1 MTQLPISVCFWNYD
15 RTLPMVDG
23 RVTIDGCN
31 PNFDI
36 RRPEDAFERAFNSA
50 EYDITELSL
59 SRYMAKIAKGDFE
72 YDCIP
77 VFPSRAFRHG
87 AIFIRT
93 DRGIKSP
100 KDLKGKTLGLL
111 DFEMT
116 AALAV
121 RGVLGDDYGVA
132 ATDIDWIVGLVED
145 KDAENPVFRR
155 NIAKTSN
162 KISISHAPKN
172 ISLNTLLMD
181 GKIDGIIGLY
191 EPSCI
196 KAGAPV
202 ARLFPDWREVEQK
215 YFKRTGIFPIMHT
228 IGIRKNL
235 LHEHPWLAQNVFNAF
250 CLAKDVAI
258 RELQVPQASKVTLPW
273 VVAEYVNTVSV
284 MGNNFWPYGFKPNQ
298 RVLEAMIDWSFR
310 EGLISRKLLAKEL
323 FLTELIEN
331 ERKAN
336 A

>member
-1 MTQLPISVCFWNYD
+1 
-15 RTLPMVDG
+15 MVDG

-100 KDLKGKTLGLL
+100 KDLKGKKLGLL

-145 KDAENPVFRR
+145 KDAEDPVFQR
-155 NIAKTSN
+155 NIAETSN
-162 KISISHAPKN
+162 YRFILLSKI
-172 ISLNTLLMD
+172 M
-181 GKIDGIIGLY
+181 
-191 EPSCI
+191 
-196 KAGAPV
+196 
-202 ARLFPDWREVEQK
+202 
-215 YFKRTGIFPIMHT
+215 
-228 IGIRKNL
+228 KNL
-235 LHEHPWLAQNVFNAF
+235 CVQ
-250 CLAKDVAI
+250 I
-258 RELQVPQASKVTLPW
+258 
-273 VVAEYVNTVSV
+273 
-284 MGNNFWPYGFKPNQ
+284 
-298 RVLEAMIDWSFR
+298 LEKHGI
-310 EGLISRKLLAKEL
+310 KK
-323 FLTELIEN
+323 N
-331 ERKAN
+331 
-336 A
+336 

>member
-36 RRPEDAFERAFNSA
+36 RRPEDAFERAFKSA

-100 KDLKGKTLGLL
+100 KDLKGKKLGLL

-145 KDAENPVFRR
+145 KDAENPVFQR
-155 NIAKTSN
+155 NIAETSN
-162 KISISHAPKN
+162 DISISHAPKK
-172 ISLNTLLMD
+172 ISLNTLLID

-258 RELQVPQASKVTLPW
+258 RELQVPQASKVTLLW

-284 MGNNFWPYGFKPNQ
+284 MGNDFWPYGFKPNQ
-298 RVLEAMIDWSFR
+298 RVLEAMINWSFR
-310 EGLISRKLLAKEL
+310 EGLITRKLLAKEL
-323 FLTELIEN
+323 FLTEFIEN

>member
-1 MTQLPISVCFWNYD
+1 
-15 RTLPMVDG
+15 
-23 RVTIDGCN
+23 
-31 PNFDI
+31 
-36 RRPEDAFERAFNSA
+36 
-50 EYDITELSL
+50 
-59 SRYMAKIAKGDFE
+59 
-72 YDCIP
+72 
-77 VFPSRAFRHG
+77 
-87 AIFIRT
+87 
-93 DRGIKSP
+93 
-100 KDLKGKTLGLL
+100 
-111 DFEMT
+111 MT

-121 RGVLGDDYGVA
+121 RGVLSDDYGVA

-155 NIAKTSN
+155 NIAETSN
-162 KISISHAPKN
+162 NISISHAPKK

-202 ARLFPDWREVEQK
+202 ARLFPNWREVEQK

-258 RELQVPQASKVTLPW
+258 RELQVPQASKATLPW

-284 MGNNFWPYGFKPNQ
+284 MGNDFWPYGFKTNQ
-298 RVLEAMIDWSFR
+298 RVLEAMINWSFR

>member
-23 RVTIDGCN
+23 RVKIDGCK

-36 RRPEDAFERAFNSA
+36 RRPEDAFERAFKSA

-59 SRYMAKIAKGDFE
+59 SRYMAKIAKENFE

-93 DRGIKSP
+93 DRGINSP
-100 KDLKGKTLGLL
+100 KDLKGKKLGLL

-116 AALAV
+116 AALVV
-121 RGVLGDDYGVA
+121 RGMLGDDYGVA
-132 ATDIDWIVGLVED
+132 ATDIDWVVGFVED
-145 KDAENPVFRR
+145 KDGDNPVFQRD
-155 NIAKTSN
+155 IVKTSEN
-162 KISISHAPKN
+162 ISISHAPKN

-181 GKIDGIIGLY
+181 GEIDGIIGLY

-196 KAGAPV
+196 KAGAPI
-202 ARLFPDWREVEQK
+202 ARLFSNWRDEEQK
-215 YFKRTGIFPIMHT
+215 YFKQTGIFPIMHT

-235 LHEHPWLAQNVFNAF
+235 LHEHPWLARNVFKAF

-273 VVAEYVNTVSV
+273 VVAEYVNTLHV
-284 MGNNFWPYGFKPNQ
+284 MGKDFWPYGFKPNQ
-298 RVLEAMIDWSFR
+298 RVLEAMINWSYR
-310 EGLISRKLLAKEL
+310 EGLISRKISAKEL
-323 FLTELIEN
+323 FLTEFIEN
-331 ERKAN
+331 DCRAN

>member
-1 MTQLPISVCFWNYD
+1 MTQLPISVCFWDYD

-36 RRPEDAFERAFNSA
+36 RRPEDAFERAFKFA

-100 KDLKGKTLGLL
+100 KDLKGKKLGLL

-121 RGVLGDDYGVA
+121 RGMLGDDYGVA

-145 KDAENPVFRR
+145 KDAENPVFQR
-155 NIAKTSN
+155 NIAETSN
-162 KISISHAPKN
+162 NISISHAPKK

-202 ARLFPDWREVEQK
+202 ARLFPNWREVEQK

-228 IGIRKNL
+228 IGIRKTL

-258 RELQVPQASKVTLPW
+258 RELQVPQASKATLPW

-284 MGNNFWPYGFKPNQ
+284 MGNDFWPYGFKTNQ
-298 RVLEAMIDWSFR
+298 RVLEAMINWSFR